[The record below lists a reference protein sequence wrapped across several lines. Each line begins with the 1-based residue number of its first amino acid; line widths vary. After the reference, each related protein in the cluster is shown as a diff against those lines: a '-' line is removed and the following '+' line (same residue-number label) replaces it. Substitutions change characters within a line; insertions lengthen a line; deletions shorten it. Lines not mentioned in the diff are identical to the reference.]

1 MIECYILNGTFF
13 GVFVF
18 RLFISFLFFLFSSVS
33 LPKSNI
39 LRTKISINQNESQE
53 NQEIVEYFE
62 LRRANRKKTECFTNT
77 DQQQKTPKESVLC
90 KHKCTVHELQSTL
103 TLRERASDRKI
114 PNNAQNNDETSR
126 KRSFAQTREIHTHT
140 VQFTAIIVQYR
151 SVLPTHSVLFYSMN
165 VLVTNF
171 SSNKS
176 AWTSARL

>member
-103 TLRERASDRKI
+103 TLRERERAIERYQTMHK
-114 PNNAQNNDETSR
+114 TMT
-126 KRSFAQTREIHTHT
+126 KRVENVHLHKRERYTHT
-140 VQFTAIIVQYR
+140 
-151 SVLPTHSVLFYSMN
+151 P
-165 VLVTNF
+165 F
-171 SSNKS
+171 SSPQ
-176 AWTSARL
+176 